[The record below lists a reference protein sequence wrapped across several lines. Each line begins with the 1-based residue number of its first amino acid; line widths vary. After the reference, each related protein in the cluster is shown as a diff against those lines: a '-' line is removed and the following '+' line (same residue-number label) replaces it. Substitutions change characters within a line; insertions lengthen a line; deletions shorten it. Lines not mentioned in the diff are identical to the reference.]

1 MLVEGTST
9 LPGSE
14 MPRSSVNGDHFLV
27 DHLCSFWLMVLAAA
41 VLVGVQSA
49 RPCLELAIVQACVK
63 TCAEECQPCI
73 DDGWWCAKWL
83 CPVNGK
89 SCRKTCAEHCA
100 VNCKETPDLGECK
113 ARAAACELSEA
124 MAEWKSAM
132 RRFKT
137 SKANCG
143 ACAMESL

>member
-1 MLVEGTST
+1 MLQLRADANGTDDDHCKDEGWFC
-9 LPGSE
+9 SE
-14 MPRSSVNGDHFLV
+14 DQCWWRAP
-27 DHLCSFWLMVLAAA
+27 
-41 VLVGVQSA
+41 
-49 RPCLELAIVQACVK
+49 ACVK